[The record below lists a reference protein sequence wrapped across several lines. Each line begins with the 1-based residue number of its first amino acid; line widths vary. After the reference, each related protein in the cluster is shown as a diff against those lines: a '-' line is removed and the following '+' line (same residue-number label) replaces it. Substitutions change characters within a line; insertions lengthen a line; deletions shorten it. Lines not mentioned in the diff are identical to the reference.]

1 MKWPVNLFYEAL
13 FNSRLIT
20 SLEDAEQTPAALQR
34 EVTSLQQQT
43 PPTASGTAKP
53 GVDPGPDVVAEA
65 SAPRAS
71 EAGGLNPCRPTG
83 VGRSVCWRGRCR
95 PVRQRWGAL
104 GSVGQVRDAW
114 GVDDSDQ
121 VELDASWLQAVQR
134 RVPRPST
141 TGTRLMTS
149 SSSDRSG
156 GPGAQST
163 PPSGPRPCRSGD
175 PGLLDGELDAVGD
188 EGVGRITCGHGIRDV
203 VGQDESGTPG
213 NGPLPL
219 QASEMS

>member
-34 EVTSLQQQT
+34 EVTSLQQRT

-53 GVDPGPDVVAEA
+53 EVDPGPDVVAEA

-83 VGRSVCWRGRCR
+83 VGGSVCWRGRCR

-121 VELDASWLQAVQR
+121 VDEKRDAGQR
-134 RVPRPST
+134 
-141 TGTRLMTS
+141 
-149 SSSDRSG
+149 
-156 GPGAQST
+156 AT
-163 PPSGPRPCRSGD
+163 PA
-175 PGLLDGELDAVGD
+175 PGLG
-188 EGVGRITCGHGIRDV
+188 DV
-203 VGQDESGTPG
+203 VDAAPRDDRADSADPFVEEGRADGRHLEPG
-213 NGPLPL
+213 
-219 QASEMS
+219 